1 MIPLLLPLSSGVV
14 LVGVASEKDLGDGDD
29 GVAVGLQRLDDAG
42 QGLRRMLG
50 RVVEEDDAPGAH
62 ILQHPLLDLLGRD
75 ALPIQAVAFLYR

>member
-29 GVAVGLQRLDDAG
+29 GVAVGLQGFNDPR
-42 QGLRRMLG
+42 QSVW
-50 RVVEEDDAPGAH
+50 RVLSGIVEEDDAPGAH

-75 ALPIQAVAFLYR
+75 ALLIQAVAIPYN